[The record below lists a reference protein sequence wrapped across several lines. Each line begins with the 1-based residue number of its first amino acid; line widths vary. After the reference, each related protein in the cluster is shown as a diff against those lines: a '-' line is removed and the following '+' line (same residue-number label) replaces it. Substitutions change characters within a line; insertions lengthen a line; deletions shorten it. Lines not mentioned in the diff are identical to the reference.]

1 MVPRG
6 CEADAMRHKSP
17 PRIEQ
22 LLLAPR
28 AQLELPRE
36 RRHALV
42 VFGAGDLAE
51 SHRRDHAA

>member
-1 MVPRG
+1 
-6 CEADAMRHKSP
+6 MRHKSP